1 MRFQK
6 ARYDESEILALIKEG
21 DETAFEKIYNKY
33 SQILSIKLV
42 QILKSEDLAQDVLQD
57 VFIKIWEMRAEI
69 RPELSFS
76 SFLHKMATNMSYNV
90 YRRAL
95 KEQLILKQNGQSESY
110 DHVEQQ
116 LRNKECHE
124 LIQRA
129 LSKLTVRQRE
139 VYTLHKMEGLSYK
152 EIEVRLQIGKSA
164 INHHIQEANKQLRF
178 FLKPYGILLVVL
190 LISVSLV

>member
-6 ARYDESEILALIKEG
+6 ARYDESEIFALIKEG
-21 DETAFEKIYNKY
+21 DAAAFEKIYNTY
-33 SQILSIKLV
+33 SQRLSIKLV

-57 VFIKIWEMRAEI
+57 VFIKVWEMRAEI
-69 RPELSFS
+69 KPELSFS
-76 SFLHKMATNMSYNV
+76 SFLYKIATNMSYNV

-95 KEQLILKQNGQSESY
+95 KEQLILKQNVQSESY

-116 LRNKECHE
+116 LREKECHE
-124 LIQRA
+124 LIQQA
-129 LSKLTVRQRE
+129 LNNLTVRQRE

-164 INHHIQEANKQLRF
+164 INHHIQEANKHLRF
-178 FLKPYGILLVVL
+178 FLKPYGILLAIF
-190 LISVSLV
+190 LISMSLS